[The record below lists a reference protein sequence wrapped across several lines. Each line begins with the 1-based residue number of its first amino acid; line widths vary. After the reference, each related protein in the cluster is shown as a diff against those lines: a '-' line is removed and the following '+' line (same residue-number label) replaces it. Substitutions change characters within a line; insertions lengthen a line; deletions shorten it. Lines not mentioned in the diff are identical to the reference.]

1 MTVAAAPRHMR
12 LDASLPVLGVLALVL
27 CVLVLLPLGWL
38 LWYGF
43 TDKLGAPTLANFA
56 RLATDRSFAGPFL
69 STIGIALGV
78 AGLSCLVATPL
89 AWLVARTDMPCHRLV
104 RLLVMAS
111 FVTPPFLGAMAWEI
125 LAAPNSGLL
134 NQWYRELLGLDPYAH
149 LFDIY
154 SVEGLTFVMA
164 CYAFPYVFV
173 LVANALE
180 RIPAEL
186 EDASAILGGGRWL
199 TFRRVSLPIVLPSL
213 LAGALVAFLQAMTQF
228 GAPAILA
235 LPAGFHVITTKIWSL
250 FQFPPDPHLASA
262 AAMPLL
268 LLTLLLLRGQHW
280 LLKGRGY
287 TVIGGKS
294 GPPRRIALRVWRWPA
309 LLFALAV
316 VTLPVLL
323 PYAALLKTSVV
334 RTVSEPLTWNAL
346 TGRNFRFVFTEFSA
360 TRLALA
366 NTFILGALS
375 ATVGTALA
383 LVVAFLAVRRAL
395 PGARLLGFLATA
407 PAAIPGIVLGVG
419 LFLAYTRPPFVLY
432 GTLMILL
439 LAFVTIELP
448 AAYQQL
454 QAALAGLHTELEE
467 ASRILGA
474 SRLTALRHITAP
486 LLRSS
491 VIATWCFIFIGAIR
505 ELSAT
510 IMLTT
515 ANTKLVSVIIYD
527 LNESGDLGAISV
539 LGISL
544 LVITFVTVAI
554 ANRLPTLGRGGTA
567 P

>member
-1 MTVAAAPRHMR
+1 MTVAAAPRRAR
-12 LDASLPVLGVLALVL
+12 LDASLPVLGVLGLVL

-43 TDKLGAPTLANFA
+43 TDKTGAPTLANFA

-78 AGLSCLVATPL
+78 AALSCLVATPL

-111 FVTPPFLGAMAWEI
+111 FVTPPFLGAIAWEI

-149 LFDIY
+149 AFDIY
-154 SVEGLTFVMA
+154 SVGGLVFVMA

-199 TFRRVSLPIVLPSL
+199 TFRRVSLPIVMPSL

-250 FQFPPDPHLASA
+250 FQFPPDPHLAA
-262 AAMPLL
+262 AASLPLL

-294 GPPRRIALRVWRWPA
+294 GPPRRIALRAWRWPA
-309 LLFALAV
+309 LFFALAIV
-316 VTLPVLL
+316 ALPVLL
-323 PYAALLKTSVV
+323 PYAALLKTAVV
-334 RTVSEPLTWNAL
+334 RTVSEPLTWSAL
-346 TGRNFRFVFTEFSA
+346 TWRNFRFVFTEFSA

-366 NTFILGALS
+366 NTFILGVLS
-375 ATVGTALA
+375 ATAGTALA
-383 LVVAFLAVRRAL
+383 LVVAFLAARRLL

-454 QAALAGLHTELEE
+454 QAALAGLHPELEE

-491 VIATWCFIFIGAIR
+491 VVATWCFIFIGAIR

>member
-1 MTVAAAPRHMR
+1 MTIAAPARTR
-12 LDASLPVLGVLALVL
+12 PDLSQAAFVLPALLL

-38 LWYGF
+38 LWYGV
-43 TDKLGAPTLANFA
+43 TDKTGALTTANFI
-56 RLATDRSFAGPFL
+56 RIFSERGFVLPFAITL
-69 STIGIALGV
+69 GIASGV
-78 AGLSCLVATPL
+78 AVACCVVATPL
-89 AWLVARTDMPCHRLV
+89 AWLVARTDMPGHRLV

-111 FVTPPFLGAMAWEI
+111 FVTPPFLGAVAWEI

-134 NQWYRELLGLDPYAH
+134 NQWYRELLGLDTYDNF
-149 LFDIY
+149 LDIY
-154 SVEGLTFVMA
+154 TVTGVIFVMA
-164 CYAFPYVFV
+164 CYAFPYVFA

-186 EDASAILGGGRWL
+186 EDASSILGGGRWV

-250 FQFPPDPHLASA
+250 FQFPPDLHLAA
-262 AAMPLL
+262 AAALPLL
-268 LLTLLLLRGQHW
+268 ILTVLLLRGQAW

-287 TVIGGKS
+287 TVIAGKS
-294 GPPRRIALRVWRWPA
+294 GPPRRVPLGAWRWPA
-309 LLFALAV
+309 LLLALAV
-316 VTLPVLL
+316 VALPVLL
-323 PYAALLKTSVV
+323 PYAALLKTALV
-334 RTVSEPLTWNAL
+334 RTASEPLTWQAL
-346 TGRNFRFVFTEFSA
+346 TFRNVRFVFTEFSA
-360 TRLALA
+360 TQRALA
-366 NTFILGALS
+366 NTFVLGVLS
-375 ATVGTALA
+375 AICGTVLA
-383 LVVAFLAVRRAL
+383 LVAAFLTARKLV

-419 LFLAYTRPPFVLY
+419 LFLAYTRPPLVLY

-454 QAALAGLHTELEE
+454 QAALSGLHPELEE

-474 SRLTALRHITAP
+474 SRLRSLRQITAP
-486 LLRSS
+486 LLWSS
-491 VIATWCFIFIGAIR
+491 VVATWCFIFIGAIR

-510 IMLTT
+510 ILLTT
-515 ANTKLVSVIIYD
+515 ADTKLVSVIIYD

-539 LGISL
+539 LGIAL
-544 LVITFVTVAI
+544 LVITFVVVAI
-554 ANRLPTLGRGGTA
+554 ANRLPGARGGV
-567 P
+567 PS

>member
-1 MTVAAAPRHMR
+1 MTVAAAPRRAR
-12 LDASLPVLGVLALVL
+12 LDTSLLVLGVLALVL

-43 TDKLGAPTLANFA
+43 TDKTGAPTLANFA
-56 RLATDRSFAGPFL
+56 RLATDRSFAAPFL
-69 STIGIALGV
+69 STIAIALGV
-78 AGLSCLVATPL
+78 AALSCLVATPL
-89 AWLVARTDMPCHRLV
+89 AWLVARTDMPGHRLV

-111 FVTPPFLGAMAWEI
+111 FVTPPFLGAIAWEI

-134 NQWYRELLGLDPYAH
+134 NQWYRELFQLDPYAH

-154 SVEGLTFVMA
+154 TVEGLTFVMA

-250 FQFPPDPHLASA
+250 FQFPPDPHLAA
-262 AAMPLL
+262 ATSLPLL
-268 LLTLLLLRGQHW
+268 LLTLLLLRGQYW

-294 GPPRRIALRVWRWPA
+294 GPPRRVALGAIRWPA

-316 VTLPVLL
+316 VALPVLL
-323 PYAALLKTSVV
+323 PYAALLKTAVV
-334 RTVSEPLTWNAL
+334 RTVSEPLTWSAL
-346 TGRNFRFVFTEFSA
+346 TWRNFRFVFTEFSA

-366 NTFILGALS
+366 NTFILGVLS
-375 ATVGTALA
+375 ATAGTALA
-383 LVVAFLAVRRAL
+383 LVVAFLSARRLL

-454 QAALAGLHTELEE
+454 QAALAGLHPELEE

-554 ANRLPTLGRGGTA
+554 ANRLPALGRGGAA